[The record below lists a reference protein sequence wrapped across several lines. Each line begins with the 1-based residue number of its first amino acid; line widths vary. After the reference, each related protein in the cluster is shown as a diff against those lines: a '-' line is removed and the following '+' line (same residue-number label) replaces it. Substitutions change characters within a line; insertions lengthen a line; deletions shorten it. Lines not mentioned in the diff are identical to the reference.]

1 MYVFVFYNQWFE
13 VKGSCLYCWYRWKF
27 ADDHSLN
34 FLFIIHPF
42 LILCILPNS
51 DQVQW
56 FSEYFIQR
64 VLHFVVIADTTKSA
78 SPNLNNYNHVGSI
91 QIIEV
96 YCLLAWRNS
105 EQTGS
110 TPYILMTITSVWLER
125 HMCGI
130 EDSNEINN
138 CENRIWCMFYY
149 YLILFTADPD
159 YNTTTITV
167 KTYIMITTM

>member
-64 VLHFVVIADTTKSA
+64 VFCSYCRYHKICFSKLKQLQSCWFYTNYRSILSSCLEKLGANRKHPLHFND
-78 SPNLNNYNHVGSI
+78 NNKCLIRKTHVW
-91 QIIEV
+91 
-96 YCLLAWRNS
+96 YWR
-105 EQTGS
+105 
-110 TPYILMTITSVWLER
+110 
-125 HMCGI
+125 
-130 EDSNEINN
+130 
-138 CENRIWCMFYY
+138 
-149 YLILFTADPD
+149 
-159 YNTTTITV
+159 
-167 KTYIMITTM
+167 